1 MINNTIEAIE
11 EVLIEIYTEG
21 EEGNTINDGYIYCQT
36 NKIKEM
42 LPECPEERIREVLI
56 EAYYTGDWVREAR
69 NHTIYEE
76 DVHTMDEGDR
86 EELICKLLKGGN

>member
-1 MINNTIEAIE
+1 MVNETYEAIE
-11 EVLIEIYTEG
+11 EIIIEIYTDG
-21 EEGNTINDGYIYCQT
+21 EEGNTFNYLYEATKQ
-36 NKIKEM
+36 IKEM

-56 EAYYTGDWVREAR
+56 EAYDTGDWVREAR

-86 EELICKLLKGGN
+86 EELICKLMKGGN